1 MLFHFLLNLSFSL
14 FQFFF
19 LNHYVLLYFH
29 EFLTKYSMCI
39 SLMNDFLKL
48 NYKTTILFHF
58 TLKLSFSLFQ
68 ICLLKSIY
76 VTSFSVDFN

>member
-48 NYKTTILFHF
+48 NYNNYLISFHIKIVIF
-58 TLKLSFSLFQ
+58 FISNLSS
-68 ICLLKSIY
+68 
-76 VTSFSVDFN
+76 

>member
-48 NYKTTILFHF
+48 NYNNYIISFHIKIVIF
-58 TLKLSFSLFQ
+58 FISNLSS
-68 ICLLKSIY
+68 
-76 VTSFSVDFN
+76 